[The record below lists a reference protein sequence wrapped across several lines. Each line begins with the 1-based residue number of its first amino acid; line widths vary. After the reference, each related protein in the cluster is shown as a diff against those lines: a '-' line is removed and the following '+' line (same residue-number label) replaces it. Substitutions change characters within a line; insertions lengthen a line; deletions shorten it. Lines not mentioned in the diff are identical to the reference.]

1 MHPPRR
7 AVSGEAPDNGLLQ
20 LSRRWPIIAH
30 CDTVIADFSLREA
43 QSLQEMEKTMTKHDR
58 GDAYHE
64 LRQAIGQV
72 DAGGS
77 DKIVRQALFLARGLQ
92 QRASELQTPQE
103 RRQQTEL
110 DRMIQNPSDKTTLM
124 QMTDQAFRSQTAYRA
139 VDQLIHILDV
149 QGIPRF
155 FSPFDRTLLAGFQ
168 SFGSYLPGVAVPL
181 VKDKMRKETANVVLP
196 AEPSLLGEH
205 LRARTSE
212 GVRMN
217 VNFLGEALLGE
228 KEAQRRLQQYADAL
242 ALPDIEVISVKISTI
257 YSQISTLAK
266 EHTVAVL
273 CDLMEQLYRSSLAHK
288 FTRSSGEET
297 SKFVYMDMEEYRDM
311 ELTYEAFTQTL
322 DRPGMEQ
329 VSAGIVLQAYVPDSF
344 SMQRRLNAWA
354 QQRVAKGGA
363 PITLRIVKGANM
375 EMERVEASHAGWR
388 QAPYTIK
395 MHTDANYKRMLHEA
409 LSAENIAAVRVGVAT
424 HNLFEAAYALVLAA
438 DLGALDQVQ
447 FEMLEGM
454 ANHQRRALFE
464 LTENLLLYA
473 PACARE
479 HFINAIG
486 YLVRRLD
493 ENTGENNFL
502 RHTFR
507 LEVDSD
513 DWMMLERSFVDSVEA
528 MDAVS
533 AVSRRRQDRAAAPES
548 SIPGHAGWKE
558 FVNEPDTDFALPQN
572 LEWVASWLS
581 GWSNRCGEDAVEIPL
596 AIAGA
601 DVLEEREKRDSLDP
615 SRPGVVVARY
625 QLATVEDM
633 ERAVQAAKLDESD
646 WRGRSAASRC
656 QTLKAAAQEMR
667 RSRSDLMGAAL
678 ADGGKTLLESD
689 PEISE
694 AIDFLEF
701 YGRTA
706 EYFEQLEGVEARA
719 KGVVVVVSPWNFPIA
734 IPCGG
739 VASALAAG
747 NTVILKPA
755 SDTVLSAYIMCEAM
769 WRAGVPRAALQ
780 FLPCPG
786 GTVGSKL
793 VAHEDVDVVV
803 FTGGT
808 ETALTMLRNKPSMRL
823 LAETGG
829 KNATIVT
836 GLADRDQAIK
846 HLLHS
851 AFSHSGQKCSATSL
865 LILEDEIYHD
875 QAFREML
882 CDAVTSL
889 PIGSA
894 WELENKMGPL
904 IQPPSGDLAR
914 GMAELQEGESW
925 LVEPKQNAENPHL
938 VSPGVK
944 WDVAAGSF
952 THMTELFGPVLAV
965 MRANDLEHAIELA
978 NQSGYGLTSGLESLD
993 DREQTLW
1000 LESIR
1005 AGNLYVNR
1013 STTGAIVLRQPFGGM
1028 GKSVF
1033 GPGVKAGG
1041 PNYTALLSS
1050 FSDTPTT
1057 ADAPTLDDLQSVS
1070 DIDLRELIVRIGDG
1084 RLVDENTER
1093 RLRTALQSY
1102 DFWMGEE
1109 FGRRHDHF
1117 RLVGQDNFRRYL
1129 PIHQLRVRVSEED
1142 QAFDILAR
1150 VFAGK
1155 IVGCRVT
1162 VSSPPENQPE
1172 IVGQLD
1178 RWTDSWGAAI
1188 EFVEET
1194 DDELAA
1200 LVANHQTDR
1209 LRYSRE
1215 GLAPEI
1221 VRRAANEIGVFIAE
1235 APVLAAGRLE
1245 LLWCVEEQSQ
1255 CVDYHRY
1262 GNLGKRG
1269 SEQRAEPR

>member
-1 MHPPRR
+1 
-7 AVSGEAPDNGLLQ
+7 
-20 LSRRWPIIAH
+20 
-30 CDTVIADFSLREA
+30 
-43 QSLQEMEKTMTKHDR
+43 METTSMIHHDR
-58 GDAYHE
+58 GDASE
-64 LRQAIGQV
+64 ALRQVLGQV
-72 DAGGS
+72 DSTGS
-77 DKIVRQALFLARGLQ
+77 DKILRQALFLARQLQ

-124 QMTDQAFRSQTAYRA
+124 QLTDQAFRSETPNRA

-168 SFGSYLPGVAVPL
+168 SFGSYLPGVAVPM

-196 AEPSLLGEH
+196 AEPTLLSEH
-205 LRARTSE
+205 LRARTDE

-228 KEAQRRLQQYADAL
+228 REAERRLRQYIAAL
-242 ALPDIEVISVKISTI
+242 ALLDIEVISVKISTI
-257 YSQISTLAK
+257 YSQISIVAK
-266 EHTVAVL
+266 EDTIAVL
-273 CDLMEQLYRSSLAHK
+273 CDRMEQLYRASLDSK
-288 FTRSSGEET
+288 FQRPNGEET

-311 ELTYEAFTQTL
+311 ELTYETFTRTL

-329 VSAGIVLQAYVPDSF
+329 VAAGIVLQAYVPDSF
-344 SMQRRLNAWA
+344 PMQQRLNEWA
-354 QQRVAKGGA
+354 KRRVANGGV

-409 LSAENIAAVRVGVAT
+409 MLEDNIAAVRVGVAT

-438 DLGALDQVQ
+438 DLGALDKVQ

-464 LTENLLLYA
+464 LSENLLLYA
-473 PACARE
+473 PACGRE
-479 HFINAIG
+479 QFINAIG

-513 DWMMLERSFVDSVEA
+513 NWALLERSFLDSVEA
-528 MDAVS
+528 IDTVS
-533 AVSRRRQDRAAAPES
+533 AAPRRRQNRSEPPKPAIAE
-548 SIPGHAGWKE
+548 HAGWQE
-558 FVNEPDTDFALPQN
+558 FVNEPDTDFALAQN
-572 LEWVASWLS
+572 LDWVASWLPD
-581 GWSNRCGEDAVEIPL
+581 WSNRCGENAVQIPL
-596 AIAGA
+596 TIGGVEV
-601 DVLEEREKRDSLDP
+601 DEQREQRECRDP

-625 QLATVEDM
+625 QLATGEDM
-633 ERAVQAAKLDESD
+633 ERAVQTAKLDGSG
-646 WRGRSAASRC
+646 WRSRSAASRC
-656 QTLKAAAQEMR
+656 ETLNAAAQEMR
-667 RSRSDLMGAAL
+667 RSRDDLMGAAL

-701 YGRTA
+701 YGRTS
-706 EYFEQLEGVEARA
+706 EYFEQLDGVEVKG

-755 SDTVLSAYIMCEAM
+755 SDTVLPAYVMCQAL
-769 WRAGVPRAALQ
+769 WRAGVPETALQ

-793 VAHEDVDVVV
+793 AAHEEVDVVV

-808 ETALTMLRNKPSMRL
+808 ETALSMLRAKPEMQL

-836 GLADRDQAIK
+836 SLADRDQAIK
-846 HLLHS
+846 HVLHS
-851 AFSHSGQKCSATSL
+851 AFSHGGQKCSATSL
-865 LILEDEIYHD
+865 LILEDEVFRD
-875 QAFREML
+875 ESFREML

-889 PIGSA
+889 RVGSA
-894 WELENKMGPL
+894 WDLNNKMAPL
-904 IQPPSGDLAR
+904 IQPPLGDLAR
-914 GMAELQEGESW
+914 GMSELEGDESW
-925 LVEPKQNAENPHL
+925 AVEPVQDEENPHL

-944 WDVAAGSF
+944 WNVAEGSF
-952 THMTELFGPVLAV
+952 THLTELFGPVLAV
-965 MRANDLEHAIELA
+965 MRANDLPHAIELA
-978 NQSGYGLTSGLESLD
+978 NQTGYGLTSGLESLD
-993 DREQTLW
+993 DREQNDW
-1000 LESIR
+1000 LASIR

-1041 PNYTALLSS
+1041 PSYTALLC
-1050 FSDTPTT
+1050 DVADAPTV
-1057 ADAPTLDDLQSVS
+1057 DAPTLDELRSLPDG
-1070 DIDLRELIVRIGDG
+1070 DLRELIG
-1084 RLVDENTER
+1084 RVCADSVIDEATAR

-1102 DFWMGEE
+1102 DFWMREE
-1109 FGRRHDHF
+1109 FGKRHDHF

-1129 PIHQLRVRVSEED
+1129 PIRQLRVRVSEAD
-1142 QAFDILAR
+1142 QPFDILAR
-1150 VFAGK
+1150 VFAAK
-1155 IVGCRVT
+1155 VVGSRVT
-1162 VSSPPENQPE
+1162 VSSPRDGRPD
-1172 IVGQLD
+1172 IVDHLD

-1188 EFVEET
+1188 EFVEES
-1194 DDELAA
+1194 DEELAEV
-1200 LVANHQTDR
+1200 VANHQTDR
-1209 LRYSRE
+1209 LRYSRD

-1221 VRRAANEIGVFIAE
+1221 VRRAANEIGVFIAD

-1255 CVDYHRY
+1255 CIDYHRY

-1269 SEQRAEPR
+1269 TEHRAEPR